1 MDNEEHQ
8 AEIDRVAAEMKDEH
22 DREADRKTAEIMER
36 LDLQALNAG
45 INKSVNPTSLE
56 AAVSMVNSMKQD
68 QGNMMTLDPNT
79 YKYKMKDRYAIGKQT
94 PNYNITFQNT
104 VDGKQVEVGRIDFN
118 GGALKFEGNF
128 EESAVKFMD
137 HLAGSFNGRLKAEHV
152 GAAKLLVEFVTF
164 ELGDEMELDDAYRK
178 GFNDAIYAVR
188 GILSKKIKELENK
201 P

>member
-1 MDNEEHQ
+1 MDDEERQ
-8 AEIDRVAAEMKDEH
+8 AEIDRVAAEMEDAH
-22 DREADRKTAEIMER
+22 AQEADRKTAEIMER

-45 INKSVNPTSLE
+45 INKTVNPTSLE
-56 AAVSMVNSMKQD
+56 AAVNMKI
-68 QGNMMTLDPNT
+68 NMQ
-79 YKYKMKDRYAIGKQT
+79 DRYSTGWNDPRMMVMAQSK
-94 PNYNITFQNT
+94 PDYNITFQNSVT
-104 VDGKQVEVGRIDFN
+104 DEQGNTKNVRIGKLDFN
-118 GGALKFEGNF
+118 GDTMKFEGNF

-152 GAAKLLVEFVTF
+152 NAAKLLVEFVTF

-188 GILSKKIKELENK
+188 GILSKKIKEMENK

>member
-1 MDNEEHQ
+1 MDNDEERQ
-8 AEIDRVAAEMKDEH
+8 AEITRLTQVIEAGH
-22 DREADRKTAEIMER
+22 DQEADRKTAEIMEK

-45 INKSVNPTSLE
+45 INKTVNPTSLE
-56 AAVSMVNSMKQD
+56 AAISMVNSMKQD
-68 QGNMMTLDPNT
+68 QGKMMS
-79 YKYKMKDRYAIGKQT
+79 IGIAK
-94 PNYNITFQNT
+94 PDYNITFQNSVT
-104 VDGKQVEVGRIDFN
+104 DEQGNMKNVQVGKIDFN
-118 GGALKFEGNF
+118 GGTMKFEGNF

-137 HLAGSFNGRLKAEHV
+137 HLSASFNGRLKAEHV

-188 GILSKKIKELENK
+188 GLLSKKIREMENK

>member
-1 MDNEEHQ
+1 MMDDEEQQ
-8 AEIDRVAAEMKDEH
+8 ADLARLTQELEDEH
-22 DREADRKTAEIMER
+22 DREAARKTAEIMEK
-36 LDLQALNAG
+36 LDLQKLNAG
-45 INKSVNPTSLE
+45 INKTVNPTSLE
-56 AAVSMVNSMKQD
+56 AAVNMVNSMKTD
-68 QGNMMTLDPNT
+68 PSKLMTLDPNT
-79 YKYKMKDRYAIGKQT
+79 YMYKKTLPD
-94 PNYNITFQNT
+94 YNITFQNSE
-104 VDGKQVEVGRIDFN
+104 VDGEGNIKHVPIGKIDFN

-164 ELGDEMELDDAYRK
+164 ELGDEMELDDGYRK
-178 GFNDAIYAVR
+178 GFNDAIHAVR

>member
-1 MDNEEHQ
+1 MDDEERQ

-22 DREADRKTAEIMER
+22 DREAFRKTREIMER
-36 LDLQALNAG
+36 LDLQSLNAG
-45 INKSVNPTSLE
+45 INKTVNPTSLE
-56 AAVSMVNSMKQD
+56 AAHNMVYSMKQD
-68 QGNMMTLDPNT
+68 QGKIMS
-79 YKYKMKDRYAIGKQT
+79 IGKQT

-104 VDGKQVEVGRIDFN
+104 VDGKQVQVGKIDFN

-152 GAAKLLVEFVTF
+152 SAAKLLVEFVTF
-164 ELGDEMELDDAYRK
+164 ELDAAMELDDGYRK
-178 GFNDAIYAVR
+178 GFSDAIHAVR
-188 GILSKKIKELENK
+188 GILSKKIKELEKK

>member
-1 MDNEEHQ
+1 MENDEERQ
-8 AEIDRVAAEMKDEH
+8 AEITRLTQVIEAGHDQEAE
-22 DREADRKTAEIMER
+22 RKTAEIMER

-45 INKSVNPTSLE
+45 INKTVNPTSLE
-56 AAVSMVNSMKQD
+56 AAVNMVNSMKQD
-68 QGNMMTLDPNT
+68 QGKMMS
-79 YKYKMKDRYAIGKQT
+79 IGISK
-94 PNYNITFQNT
+94 PDYNITFQNSVT
-104 VDGKQVEVGRIDFN
+104 DEQGNMTNVRVGKIDFN

-164 ELGDEMELDDAYRK
+164 ELSDEMELDDAYRK
-178 GFNDAIYAVR
+178 GFNDAIHAVR
-188 GILSKKIKELENK
+188 GILSKKIKEMENK